1 MALEGYNDSVDLG
14 FSRKAVVENCV
25 IKELMSSS
33 MISIVLSF
41 RLVVQQSNRH
51 SERGFRMLVDKTSVE

>member
-14 FSRKAVVENCV
+14 FSRNAVVVNWV
-25 IKELMSSS
+25 IKELLSSS
-33 MISIVLSF
+33 LVSIVLSF

-51 SERGFRMLVDKTSVE
+51 SERGFRMLGDKTSVE